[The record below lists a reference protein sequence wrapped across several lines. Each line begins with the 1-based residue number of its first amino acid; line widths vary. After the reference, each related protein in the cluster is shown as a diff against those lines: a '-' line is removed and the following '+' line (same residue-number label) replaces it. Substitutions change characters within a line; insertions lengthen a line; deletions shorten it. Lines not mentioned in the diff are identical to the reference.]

1 MSTFERLIKVFNT
14 VFEDEISTADL
25 KESASLREDMGI
37 NSIGMLYMA
46 MELENE
52 FGIKFSN
59 EDFAGLASVGDILM
73 AIGMMQLI
81 VGLMRTKPK
90 KKVKKQR

>member
-14 VFEDEISTADL
+14 VFEDEISTADP

-46 MELENE
+46 IALEEE
-52 FGIKFSN
+52 FGIKFTN
-59 EDFAGLASVGDILM
+59 EDLQSLNTVADV
-73 AIGMMQLI
+73 IGCIEGKL
-81 VGLMRTKPK
+81 
-90 KKVKKQR
+90 